1 VGRLHT
7 LSKLTPVATF
17 GSITPGVL
25 LSSVTY

>member
-1 VGRLHT
+1 MGEVHT

-25 LSSVTY
+25 LSSAT